1 MSHHILHV
9 FQHGA
14 VLGRE
19 RGFIVMRAPGVPA
32 LPGGAKLLKSSD
44 GAASA
49 EPLERRLPLD
59 DIRAVV
65 IAARGVTLTSNFLSG
80 LLERDAIVLHC
91 DESYQPCGWTAP
103 LARVVDLKAFQ
114 HQTARPRRLNEKL
127 WHEMLRGKTLNQSR
141 VLQHKKIRSAH
152 LELAL
157 RNDEFDEGNC
167 ARRYWQLFFPSIGWT
182 ATRRDRRDDN
192 APNQMLNYG
201 YAVLAALC
209 HRSLIVHGLLPQMG
223 VHHMPRNRSD
233 PLVYDL
239 MESFRPSVELM
250 LAEFMLEPDL
260 TMKAWSR
267 KVGTQ
272 LRDCRVRHKDYSL
285 KLMDAIDASANSLAR
300 AYESMS
306 ADDFWVPE
314 LPEAV

>member
-19 RGFIVMRAPGVPA
+19 RGFIVMRAAGVPA
-32 LPGGAKLLKSSD
+32 LPGGAKLITPAD
-44 GAASA
+44 GSASA
-49 EPLERRLPLD
+49 APLERRLPLD

-103 LARVVDLKAFQ
+103 LSRVVDLKAFQ

-250 LAEFMLEPDL
+250 LAEFMLEPDVS
-260 TMKAWSR
+260 MKAWSR

-272 LRDCRVRHKDYSL
+272 LRDCRVKHRDYSL

-300 AYESMS
+300 AYESMC

-314 LPEAV
+314 LPEAM